1 MERKFQKFEEW
12 YANANDIVAFFF
24 ISGKKSGEN
33 LHEHTFMHHDHHPI
47 SIVFP
52 LQLPNT
58 IFILWFSLYWNKQIF
73 ITFLP
78 PPLPSHVYWSVK
90 HKEKTW
96 AILFRIFSKIK
107 KAELRTYFVC
117 SHTFSYKIQMQT
129 KFHRACASWALIR
142 LCSVACKC
150 VLIRHNKQFSN
161 IVQGHVSEKSF
172 SWTFYEHSSFF
183 AETYSLNGAESKK
196 SCLQFFQSHLGLFYA
211 N

>member
-1 MERKFQKFEEW
+1 MERKFPKFEEW
-12 YANANDIVAFFF
+12 YANANDIVACFF

-58 IFILWFSLYWNKQIF
+58 IFILWFSLYRNKQIF

-90 HKEKTW
+90 HKAKTW

-107 KAELRTYFVC
+107 KAEFRTYFVC

-129 KFHRACASWALIR
+129 KFHRAWAPWDLIR
-142 LCSVACKC
+142 LWLCGLHVCPDPSQIFQMITILLVWQSRNFILKIYQ
-150 VLIRHNKQFSN
+150 LITA
-161 IVQGHVSEKSF
+161 KSII
-172 SWTFYEHSSFF
+172 T
-183 AETYSLNGAESKK
+183 
-196 SCLQFFQSHLGLFYA
+196 
-211 N
+211 